1 MSREDDIKVRCI
13 YENTF
18 EGGIIDVK
26 FVSHPDERIRHNT
39 IGVLFFRK
47 FAYLHFKA
55 SSGGG
60 FEVNP
65 MFVDVKPSFGISPAP
80 VSVMTLNS
88 TVQSLNP
95 L

>member
-1 MSREDDIKVRCI
+1 M
-13 YENTF
+13 
-18 EGGIIDVK
+18 K
-26 FVSHPDERIRHNT
+26 FVSHPDERIRNNT

-55 SSGGG
+55 SGGG
-60 FEVNP
+60 FEVNQ
-65 MFVDVKPSFGISPAP
+65 MFVDVKPSFGISIAP